1 MATTVDE
8 LPSRP
13 TSPRLVA
20 VAPGAS
26 SMAPRQ
32 TKVEQLFETLVEA
45 AFDLLHELAH
55 VDLCLYLHAPHDEQP
70 RLFIRDPRLHGL
82 GPSDT
87 FRLMHTVTMLSNSR
101 KPSAA
106 FRHGDVDGHYVRS
119 IGESSDGLFVFGGIQ
134 ETDTARR
141 MSAICRAFAHVLHQ
155 FHLDEDPNSVNRHA
169 PHVNLDTRAGATIAR
184 VIVRNP
190 EGDLQ
195 GEGQATST
203 TEAIVNAVIEAIDPT
218 FHFDEVRTLDL
229 GHRSAVLAILRDSRE
244 QLRLGMAIS
253 GGDLVRTTALATQR
267 ALQFHFAP
275 A

>member
-8 LPSRP
+8 LPSP
-13 TSPRLVA
+13 PSTPHLVA
-20 VAPGAS
+20 VSPNTGSVAS
-26 SMAPRQ
+26 RQ

-45 AFDLLHELAH
+45 AFDLLLELGPLG
-55 VDLCLYLHAPHDEQP
+55 LCLYLHAPHDEQP
-70 RLFIRDPRLHGL
+70 RLFIRSPRLQGL

-87 FRLMHTVTMLSNSR
+87 FRLMHTITMLSNSR

-119 IGESSDGLFVFGGIQ
+119 MGEASDGLFVFGGIQ

-141 MSAICRAFAHVLHQ
+141 MGAITRAFAHVLHQ
-155 FHLDEDPNSVNRHA
+155 FHLDEDPNSVNRNA
-169 PHVNLDTRAGATIAR
+169 PHVSLDTLGGRTSAR
-184 VIVRNP
+184 VIVRNTD
-190 EGDLQ
+190 GDLR
-195 GEGQATST
+195 GEGEATDT
-203 TEAIVNAVIEAIDPT
+203 TEAVVNAVIAAVDPS

-229 GHRSAVLAILRDSRE
+229 GHRSAVLAILRDGRE

-253 GGDLVRTTALATQR
+253 GGDLIRTTALAAQR
-267 ALQFHFAP
+267 ALQFHYAP